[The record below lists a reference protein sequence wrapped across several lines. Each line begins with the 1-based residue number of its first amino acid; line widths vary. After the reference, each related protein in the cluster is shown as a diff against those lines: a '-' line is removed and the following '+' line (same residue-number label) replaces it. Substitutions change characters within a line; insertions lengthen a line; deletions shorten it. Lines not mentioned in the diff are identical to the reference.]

1 MEQIIDE
8 VEENGC
14 QVCLNEKIKISEQT
28 NDYGVTL
35 QVCDLCSPFGSNYD
49 ENQWIKDEGE
59 IGCEICGNVEEYIST
74 HTCNEVTMQV
84 CEHCAPGGSFHDEDA
99 W

>member
-35 QVCDLCSPFGSNYD
+35 QV
-49 ENQWIKDEGE
+49 
-59 IGCEICGNVEEYIST
+59 
-74 HTCNEVTMQV
+74 
-84 CEHCAPGGSFHDEDA
+84 
-99 W
+99 

>member
-1 MEQIIDE
+1 MEQII
-8 VEENGC
+8 EEIC
-14 QVCLNEKIKISEQT
+14 CEVCLDQKGTISEHT

-35 QVCDLCSPFGSNYD
+35 QVCDLCAPFGCNYD
-49 ENQWIKDEGE
+49 KNEWIKDEE
-59 IGCEICGNVEEYIST
+59 DIGCEICGNVEEYIST
-74 HTCNEVTMQV
+74 HTCNEITMQV